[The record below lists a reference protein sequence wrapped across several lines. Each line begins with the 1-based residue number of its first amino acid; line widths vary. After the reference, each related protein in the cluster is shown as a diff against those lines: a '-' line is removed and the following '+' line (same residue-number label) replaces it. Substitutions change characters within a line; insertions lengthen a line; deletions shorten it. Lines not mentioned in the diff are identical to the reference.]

1 MELKKIQKLQSE
13 IRNNQRVH
21 LLKLDNFGFRR
32 NSGHPT
38 DHLFMLKI
46 CYSIT
51 ICLRKHAFSGR
62 EIQSSFFFLW
72 FFTIKITLVRKIHA
86 SLFHIILVYN
96 NFSSTFF
103 FTKFKIIVSI
113 LILCNFKRLIT
124 LTAL

>member
-46 CYSIT
+46 AIVLQYACVNMHD
-51 ICLRKHAFSGR
+51 HA
-62 EIQSSFFFLW
+62 
-72 FFTIKITLVRKIHA
+72 
-86 SLFHIILVYN
+86 
-96 NFSSTFF
+96 
-103 FTKFKIIVSI
+103 
-113 LILCNFKRLIT
+113 
-124 LTAL
+124 

>member
-51 ICLRKHAFSGR
+51 IRLRMIMHEHAFSGR
-62 EIQSSFFFLW
+62 EIQSSFFF
-72 FFTIKITLVRKIHA
+72 FG
-86 SLFHIILVYN
+86 
-96 NFSSTFF
+96 SSQ
-103 FTKFKIIVSI
+103 
-113 LILCNFKRLIT
+113 
-124 LTAL
+124 

>member
-13 IRNNQRVH
+13 MRNNQRVH

-51 ICLRKHAFSGR
+51 IRLRKHARSCMNMH
-62 EIQSSFFFLW
+62 
-72 FFTIKITLVRKIHA
+72 LVGG
-86 SLFHIILVYN
+86 
-96 NFSSTFF
+96 
-103 FTKFKIIVSI
+103 KFKVLFFS
-113 LILCNFKRLIT
+113 LVLHNKNHFS
-124 LTAL
+124 

>member
-32 NSGHPT
+32 NSDHPT

-62 EIQSSFFFLW
+62 EIQSSFFF
-72 FFTIKITLVRKIHA
+72 FG
-86 SLFHIILVYN
+86 
-96 NFSSTFF
+96 SSQ
-103 FTKFKIIVSI
+103 
-113 LILCNFKRLIT
+113 
-124 LTAL
+124 